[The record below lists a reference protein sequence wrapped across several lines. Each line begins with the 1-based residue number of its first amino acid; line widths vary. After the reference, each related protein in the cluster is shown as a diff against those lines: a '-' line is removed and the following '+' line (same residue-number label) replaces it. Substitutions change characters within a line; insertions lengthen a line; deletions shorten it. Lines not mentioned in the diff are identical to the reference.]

1 MAGKKK
7 KKTFGDVLTT
17 LLMVVALGVFA
28 FSGYTLYGFYQ
39 EYHKSSVEYDN
50 LENDYASADD
60 EEETEDFDSL
70 EDDKK
75 VKELQEKQS
84 ISGKE
89 VVTVMEN
96 GKQITV
102 PTMRNP
108 INFEE
113 LKAKNEDIVGWL
125 RVRAVGISYPVVQGE
140 DNDFYLHRTFEKED
154 NFAGCI
160 FVNCDNSG
168 NFTDQN
174 TIIYGHNM
182 KDGSMFGKLKKFREE
197 GVFEKSKYFWM
208 FTPDLIYEYR
218 IFSAS
223 VVDKTGITYQSFF
236 TQEDFDTLMEHA
248 FEKSEIDGSDVEV
261 NMNDR
266 IMTLSTC
273 TGDDATRFVVMGK
286 LVQIYASKK

>member
-1 MAGKKK
+1 MSGKKR
-7 KKTFGDVLTT
+7 KKTFGDVLST
-17 LLMVVALGVFA
+17 LLMLVALGVFV
-28 FSGYTLYGFYQ
+28 FSAYTLYGFYQ
-39 EYHKSSVEYDN
+39 EYRKSSVEYDN
-50 LENDYASADD
+50 MENDYASVDEAD
-60 EEETEDFDSL
+60 ETEDFDAL
-70 EDDKK
+70 EDDKT
-75 VKELQEKQS
+75 VQDLQNKQN

-108 INFEE
+108 IDFTE
-113 LKAKNEDIVGWL
+113 LKQKNEDIVGWL
-125 RVRAVGISYPVVQGE
+125 RIRALGISYPVVQGE

-197 GVFEKSKYFWM
+197 GVFDKSKYFWM

-218 IFSAS
+218 IFSAT

-236 TQEDFDTLMEHA
+236 TQEDFDTLMQHA
-248 FEKSEIDGSDVEV
+248 FETSVIDGSDVDV

>member
-1 MAGKKK
+1 MSGKKR
-7 KKTFGDVLTT
+7 KKTFGDVLST
-17 LLMVVALGVFA
+17 LLMLVALGVFV
-28 FSGYTLYGFYQ
+28 FSAYTLYGFYQ
-39 EYHKSSVEYDN
+39 EYRKSSVEYDN
-50 LENDYASADD
+50 LENDYASVGE

-70 EDDKK
+70 EDDKT
-75 VKELQEKQS
+75 VQEIQKKQT

-89 VVTVMEN
+89 VVTVTEN

-108 INFEE
+108 IDFTE
-113 LKAKNEDIVGWL
+113 LKQKNEDIVGWL
-125 RVRAVGISYPVVQGE
+125 RIRALGISYPVVQGE

-197 GVFEKSKYFWM
+197 GVFDKSKYFWM

-218 IFSAS
+218 IFSAT

-236 TQEDFDTLMEHA
+236 TQEDFDTLMQHA
-248 FEKSEIDGSDVEV
+248 FETSVIDGSDVDV

-273 TGDDATRFVVMGK
+273 TGDDATRFIVMGK

>member
-1 MAGKKK
+1 MSGKKR
-7 KKTFGDVLTT
+7 KKTFGDVLST
-17 LLMVVALGVFA
+17 LLMLVALGVFV
-28 FSGYTLYGFYQ
+28 FSAYTLYGFYQ
-39 EYHKSSVEYDN
+39 EYRKSSVEYDN
-50 LENDYASADD
+50 LENDYASVDEAD
-60 EEETEDFDSL
+60 ETEDFDAL
-70 EDDKK
+70 EDDKT
-75 VKELQEKQS
+75 VQDLQNKQN

-108 INFEE
+108 IDFTE
-113 LKAKNEDIVGWL
+113 LKQKNEDIVSWL
-125 RVRAVGISYPVVQGE
+125 RIRALGISYPVVQGE

-197 GVFEKSKYFWM
+197 GVFDKSKYFWM

-218 IFSAS
+218 IFSAT

-236 TQEDFDTLMEHA
+236 TQEDFDTLMQHA
-248 FEKSEIDGSDVEV
+248 FETSVIDGSDVDV

>member
-1 MAGKKK
+1 MSGKKR
-7 KKTFGDVLTT
+7 KKTFGDVLST
-17 LLMVVALGVFA
+17 LLMLVALCVFV
-28 FSGYTLYGFYQ
+28 FSAYTLYGFYQ
-39 EYHKSSVEYDN
+39 EYRKSSVEYDN
-50 LENDYASADD
+50 LENDYASVDEAD
-60 EEETEDFDSL
+60 ETEDFDAL
-70 EDDKK
+70 EDDKT
-75 VKELQEKQS
+75 VQDLQNKQN

-108 INFEE
+108 IDFTE
-113 LKAKNEDIVGWL
+113 LKQKNEDIVGWL
-125 RVRAVGISYPVVQGE
+125 RIRALGISYPVVQGE

-197 GVFEKSKYFWM
+197 GVFDKSKYFWM

-218 IFSAS
+218 IFSAT

-236 TQEDFDTLMEHA
+236 TQEDFDTLMQHA
-248 FEKSEIDGSDVEV
+248 FETSVIDGSDVDV

>member
-1 MAGKKK
+1 MSGKKR
-7 KKTFGDVLTT
+7 KKTFGDVLST
-17 LLMVVALGVFA
+17 LLMLVALGVFV
-28 FSGYTLYGFYQ
+28 FSAYTLYGFYQ
-39 EYHKSSVEYDN
+39 EYRKSSVEYDN
-50 LENDYASADD
+50 LENDYASVGE

-70 EDDKK
+70 EDDKTVEEIQK
-75 VKELQEKQS
+75 KQT

-89 VVTVMEN
+89 VVTVTEN

-108 INFEE
+108 IDFTE
-113 LKAKNEDIVGWL
+113 LKQKNEDIVGWL
-125 RVRAVGISYPVVQGE
+125 RIRAHGISYPVMQGE

-197 GVFEKSKYFWM
+197 GVFDKSKYFWM

-218 IFSAS
+218 IFSAT

-236 TQEDFDTLMEHA
+236 TQEDFDTLMQHA
-248 FEKSEIDGSDVEV
+248 FETSVIDGSDVDV

>member
-1 MAGKKK
+1 MSGKKR
-7 KKTFGDVLTT
+7 KKTFGDVLST
-17 LLMVVALGVFA
+17 LLMLVALGVFV
-28 FSGYTLYGFYQ
+28 FSAYTLYGFYQ
-39 EYHKSSVEYDN
+39 EYRKSSVEYDN
-50 LENDYASADD
+50 LENDYASVGE

-70 EDDKK
+70 EDDKT
-75 VKELQEKQS
+75 VQEIQKKQT

-89 VVTVMEN
+89 VVTVTEN

-108 INFEE
+108 IDFTE
-113 LKAKNEDIVGWL
+113 LKQKNEDIVGWL
-125 RVRAVGISYPVVQGE
+125 RIRALGISYPVVQGE

-197 GVFEKSKYFWM
+197 GVFDKSKYFWM

-218 IFSAS
+218 IFSAT

-236 TQEDFDTLMEHA
+236 TQEDFDTLMQHA
-248 FEKSEIDGSDVEV
+248 FETSVIDGSDVDV

>member
-1 MAGKKK
+1 MSGKKR
-7 KKTFGDVLTT
+7 KKTFGDVLST
-17 LLMVVALGVFA
+17 LLMLVALGVFV
-28 FSGYTLYGFYQ
+28 FSAYTLYGFYQ
-39 EYHKSSVEYDN
+39 EYRKSSVEYDN
-50 LENDYASADD
+50 LENDYASVDEAD
-60 EEETEDFDSL
+60 ETEDFDAL
-70 EDDKK
+70 EDDKT
-75 VKELQEKQS
+75 VQDLQNKQN

-108 INFEE
+108 IDFTE
-113 LKAKNEDIVGWL
+113 LKQKNEDIVGWL
-125 RVRAVGISYPVVQGE
+125 RIRALGISYPVVQGE
-140 DNDFYLHRTFEKED
+140 NNDFYLHRTFEKED

-197 GVFEKSKYFWM
+197 GVFDKSKYFWM

-218 IFSAS
+218 IFSAT

-236 TQEDFDTLMEHA
+236 TQEDFDTLMQHA
-248 FEKSEIDGSDVEV
+248 FETSVIDGSDVDV